1 MLIESRDLEPG
12 AAVRGKYRIVRILGR
27 GGMGTVYLAQHIL
40 LDEPRAL
47 KFMSPEFS
55 RDAKFLKRFRM
66 EAKAASGLHHP
77 NVVGVVDLDQA
88 EDGSPF
94 IAMEYVQGRD
104 LRAALAEAP
113 FPVERALAIARE
125 VASGLTKAHARGII
139 HRDIKPA
146 NIMLAR
152 ELDSPEVPKILDFGI
167 AAMKERAT
175 AVTTHGI
182 MLTPQYAAP
191 EQWKGIAAQELDG
204 RVDLY
209 ALGGVLYEMLT
220 GRTAFLAHNAEGWLY
235 QHLQVAPEAPS
246 KARPELATWKGLD
259 ELVLRLLEKDREKRT
274 ASAGDFI
281 RELDNIGS
289 RLPLSTTRE
298 TVAEA
303 PPLAPP
309 APIAV
314 APPFPR
320 SLREGGDSTPSGATR
335 KPGGAGWVGNSQPS
349 SAGGPENQSAP
360 LTPFPKID
368 FGKATVS
375 AVPTGTTD
383 DADSI
388 KEGRAQ
394 RAQAPILRNVGE
406 GPKTASTKFRP
417 VRKLVIGAAL
427 LVLVS
432 IGIYAIW
439 SRSRRAGPKVQLAYT
454 LAGNDQLHGHPDEG
468 EVFSV
473 AFSPDSHMLASGS
486 TFAPIKLWDVV
497 SGHQVGSLPNGA
509 IIVSLDFSPDGRL
522 LASGSKDNQVKLWDV
537 ASGQETRTLQVK
549 DDPYATVGS
558 VVAFSPDGRRLASSS
573 GDKTIKL
580 FDAASGQE
588 LLTLTGHSGQIESI
602 AFSPDGRVLA
612 SASADKTIKLWDV
625 AAGQEVRTLKGY
637 IGPVYSVAFSSDG
650 RLLASGSWAVTGSG
664 LSDETIKLWEVASG
678 RELRTLK
685 GPPGW
690 VYSVAFSPDG
700 HWLASGS
707 HKTIKLWD
715 VASGQQL
722 LTLTGHTDEIHS
734 VAFSPDGRWLASG
747 SADKTIKLWKLTN

>member
-1 MLIESRDLEPG
+1 MKTCPVCDTSYPSHLTNCPTHGAMLIESRDLEPG

-274 ASAGDFI
+274 SSAEDFVH
-281 RELDNIGS
+281 ELDAVRSQTPISPAQENPIPSAPLLAGVAGVGSPALPETTNRPASISKRRPTRQLLFGIG
-289 RLPLSTTRE
+289 LCILVGFGIYVAWSTAQRPTRQAQQ
-298 TVAEA
+298 THPTGQTQAAA
-303 PPLAPP
+303 PSPPQPTQPSDNTKTPEPSSPP
-309 APIAV
+309 APE
-314 APPFPR
+314 PPP
-320 SLREGGDSTPSGATR
+320 D
-335 KPGGAGWVGNSQPS
+335 
-349 SAGGPENQSAP
+349 
-360 LTPFPKID
+360 
-368 FGKATVS
+368 
-375 AVPTGTTD
+375 
-383 DADSI
+383 
-388 KEGRAQ
+388 
-394 RAQAPILRNVGE
+394 
-406 GPKTASTKFRP
+406 
-417 VRKLVIGAAL
+417 
-427 LVLVS
+427 
-432 IGIYAIW
+432 
-439 SRSRRAGPKVQLAYT
+439 VQLQRT
-454 LAGNDQLHGHPDEG
+454 LTGFTDYVL
-468 EVFSV
+468 SV
-473 AFSPDSHMLASGS
+473 AFSPDSRWLASGS
-486 TFAPIKLWDVV
+486 GDTIKLWDVNTGQEV
-497 SGHQVGSLPNGA
+497 RSLRA
-509 IIVSLDFSPDGRL
+509 HAWYVTSLAFSPDGQW
-522 LASGSKDNQVKLWDV
+522 LASGSEENEQHAIINLWDPV
-537 ASGQETRTLQVK
+537 SGRAVRTFTARAGWIEDV
-549 DDPYATVGS
+549 S
-558 VVAFSPDGRRLASSS
+558 VAFSPDGRRLASASRYDS
-573 GDKTIKL
+573 TINL
-580 FDAASGQE
+580 WDAASGRAVRSF
-588 LLTLTGHSGQIESI
+588 TGQSGNRSL
-602 AFSPDGRVLA
+602 AFSPDGRWLA
-612 SASADKTIKLWDV
+612 VGRDDDKLELWDV
-625 AAGQEVRTLKGY
+625 ASGQEVRTLAGH
-637 IGPVYSVAFSSDG
+637 
-650 RLLASGSWAVTGSG
+650 TGS
-664 LSDETIKLWEVASG
+664 VF
-678 RELRTLK
+678 
-685 GPPGW
+685 
-690 VYSVAFSPDG
+690 SVAFSPDG
-700 HWLASGS
+700 RTLASGS
-707 HKTIKLWD
+707 VDGTIRLWD
-715 VASGQQL
+715 PSSGREVR
-722 LTLTGHTDEIHS
+722 TLSGHTNLVLT

-747 SADKTIKLWKLTN
+747 SRDNTIKIWNAASGQELRTLTSHSNDINEVAFSPDGRWLASGSEDKTIKLWKLTN

>member
-12 AAVRGKYRIVRILGR
+12 SAVRGKYRIVRILGR

-146 NIMLAR
+146 NIMLTR

-274 ASAGDFI
+274 SSAEDFVH
-281 RELDNIGS
+281 ELDAVRSQTPISPAQENPIPSAPLLAGVAGVGSPALPETTNRPASISKRRPTRQLLFGIG
-289 RLPLSTTRE
+289 LCILVGFGIYVAWSTAQRPTRQAQQ
-298 TVAEA
+298 THPTGQTQAAA
-303 PPLAPP
+303 PSPPQPTQPSDNTKTPEPSSPP
-309 APIAV
+309 APE
-314 APPFPR
+314 PPP
-320 SLREGGDSTPSGATR
+320 D
-335 KPGGAGWVGNSQPS
+335 
-349 SAGGPENQSAP
+349 
-360 LTPFPKID
+360 
-368 FGKATVS
+368 
-375 AVPTGTTD
+375 
-383 DADSI
+383 
-388 KEGRAQ
+388 
-394 RAQAPILRNVGE
+394 
-406 GPKTASTKFRP
+406 
-417 VRKLVIGAAL
+417 
-427 LVLVS
+427 
-432 IGIYAIW
+432 
-439 SRSRRAGPKVQLAYT
+439 VQLQRT
-454 LAGNDQLHGHPDEG
+454 LTGFTDYVL
-468 EVFSV
+468 SV
-473 AFSPDSHMLASGS
+473 AFSPDSRWLASGS
-486 TFAPIKLWDVV
+486 GDTIKLWDVNTGQEV
-497 SGHQVGSLPNGA
+497 RSLRA
-509 IIVSLDFSPDGRL
+509 HAWYVTSLAFSPDGQW
-522 LASGSKDNQVKLWDV
+522 LASGSEENEQHAIINLWDPV
-537 ASGQETRTLQVK
+537 SGRAVRTFTARAGWIEDV
-549 DDPYATVGS
+549 S
-558 VVAFSPDGRRLASSS
+558 VAFSPDGRRLASASRYDS
-573 GDKTIKL
+573 TINL
-580 FDAASGQE
+580 WDAASGRAVRSF
-588 LLTLTGHSGQIESI
+588 TGQSGNRSL
-602 AFSPDGRVLA
+602 AFSPDGRWLA
-612 SASADKTIKLWDV
+612 VGRDDDKLELWDV
-625 AAGQEVRTLKGY
+625 ASGQEVRTLAGH
-637 IGPVYSVAFSSDG
+637 
-650 RLLASGSWAVTGSG
+650 TGS
-664 LSDETIKLWEVASG
+664 VF
-678 RELRTLK
+678 
-685 GPPGW
+685 
-690 VYSVAFSPDG
+690 SVAFSPDG
-700 HWLASGS
+700 RTLASGS
-707 HKTIKLWD
+707 VDGTIRLWD
-715 VASGQQL
+715 PSSGREVR
-722 LTLTGHTDEIHS
+722 TLSGHTNLVLT

-747 SADKTIKLWKLTN
+747 SRDNTIKIWNAASGQELRTLTSHSNDINEVAFSPDGRWLASGSEDKTIKLWKLTN